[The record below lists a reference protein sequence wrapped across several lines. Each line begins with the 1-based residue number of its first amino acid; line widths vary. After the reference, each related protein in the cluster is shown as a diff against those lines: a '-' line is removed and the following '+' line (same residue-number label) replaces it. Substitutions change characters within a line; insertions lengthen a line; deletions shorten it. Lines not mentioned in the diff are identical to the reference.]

1 MARRLLSIVVI
12 IQRSQTNSFST
23 MPEQQLLLKRKS
35 SFPNAAMKSPPFS
48 LAKKLNV
55 TEDIIHNHQVSVIGH
70 RGSVYTAL
78 ENTSKSFI
86 HAAQAG
92 ADGIELDV
100 FLLKCGTLVVFHG
113 TGTDQEPG
121 LLESYCGVEGS
132 ILDYTAEEARRQL
145 SFDKHSEQFGCGAD
159 QITQSDYVH
168 TLEEVLLTLGGHPD
182 VKPDFV
188 IKIELK
194 GPGTAAPCVELVKK
208 HNMMHRCHFA
218 SFNHSRILEVK
229 SLAPEANTGALW
241 ANLPDDFLE
250 RSIQVKANE
259 IHFRYDT
266 CTSSNIEAAHR
277 AGFTTMAWFRGV
289 PAMKMDATKY
299 NDVGNEDIDMY
310 KAVLQS
316 GVMGLIANRPA
327 TALEAVLQQ
336 SERAIV
342 SDDEVE

>member
-1 MARRLLSIVVI
+1 
-12 IQRSQTNSFST
+12 
-23 MPEQQLLLKRKS
+23 
-35 SFPNAAMKSPPFS
+35 MKSPPFS
-48 LAKKLNV
+48 LAKKLVSSKNTLLCPSITFSYHISHLNILSSIHLQNV

-121 LLESYCGVEGS
+121 LLESYCGVDGS
-132 ILDYTAEEARRQL
+132 ILDYTAEAARRQL

-159 QITQSDYVH
+159 QITQSHDDNHYCYVH
-168 TLEEVLLTLGGHPD
+168 TLEEVLLTIGGHPD

-229 SLAPEANTGALW
+229 SLAPEATTGALW

-266 CTSSNIEAAHR
+266 CTYANIEAAHR

-310 KAVLQS
+310 KAVLKS
-316 GVMGLIANRPA
+316 GVRGLIANRVS
-327 TALEAVLQQ
+327 TALEAALQQ

-342 SDDEVE
+342 SDDEEE